1 MSATSKIA
9 KVGSPDEIELSVAQA
24 LYDLETGVPDLKK
37 ELRPLQFNSAREV
50 LFYKYG
56 KSGLLIKSDRCW
68 RWKEGYCHFRSCPSS
83 PLIQQNPTKVHHPS
97 SILGAR

>member
-50 LFYKYG
+50 LFHNAIEN
-56 KSGLLIKSDRCW
+56 GLTISD
-68 RWKEGYCHFRSCPSS
+68 
-83 PLIQQNPTKVHHPS
+83 
-97 SILGAR
+97 